1 MNNVE
6 ELTKELAKAC
16 REKGL
21 NFVIAI
27 EENGIHSQSSV
38 NGKSE
43 LRKLVNLLKTII
55 KK

>member
-6 ELTKELAKAC
+6 KLTMELTKAC
-16 REKGL
+16 RDKGL

-27 EENGIHSQSSV
+27 EEKGIHSQSSV

-43 LRKLVNLLKTII
+43 LRELVKVLKTII

>member
-6 ELTKELAKAC
+6 KLTKELAKAC

-43 LRKLVNLLKTII
+43 LRELVNLLKRLL